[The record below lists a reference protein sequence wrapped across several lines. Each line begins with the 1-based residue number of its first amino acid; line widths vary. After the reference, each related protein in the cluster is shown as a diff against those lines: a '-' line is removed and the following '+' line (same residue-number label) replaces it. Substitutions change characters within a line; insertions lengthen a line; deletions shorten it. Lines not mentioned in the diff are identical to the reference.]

1 MNNYEYIIAGLPLL
15 QSGSPKGWHID
26 CAALI
31 GDIRSNL
38 SARDNALLD
47 FFLSGYDQDS
57 LGAAFY
63 ETALSHRNRFI
74 REFFTYDLMV
84 RNTKVDWINSTVGRP
99 EGTDVIK
106 IDSGL
111 EDEELMRQE
120 VRAVLDCG
128 DIIRR
133 ERGLDDLMW
142 RKADELTLWSLFD
155 MSVILTFTAKLKV
168 VERWE
173 KLDPE
178 TGQEYFRKLV
188 QEIRATYDNKKNTD
202 IQ

>member
-57 LGAAFY
+57 LDAAFY

-84 RNTKVDWINSTVGRP
+84 RNTKVDWI
-99 EGTDVIK
+99 
-106 IDSGL
+106 
-111 EDEELMRQE
+111 EELMRQE

-142 RKADELTLWSLFD
+142 HKADELTLWSLFD
-155 MSVILTFTAKLKV
+155 MSVILAFTAKLKV